1 MSNNPQQ
8 PNNGRPMPPNYSQA
22 SGPQQ
27 PYSQQNNGSQ
37 QPGYGSQQYGS
48 QQQNQPGQS
57 GYGSQQHYG
66 SQQQYGSAS
75 AGQQYGSNTGAPQGQ
90 QQYSQQS
97 GGAQQHSQQS
107 HPGQQQYAQSY
118 GQQAY
123 GQQSCGQQAYGQP
136 GPGYGAQPVYNPA
149 MFYSRMLPENAY
161 GPGSEMFWQANES
174 DRTTALWTQIGS
186 LFIWFLPLIMF
197 LVKKDESPF
206 VREHS
211 RQALNAA
218 ITNTIATYAALFI
231 FGFVGFLL
239 ALVTFGF
246 GMLLMYVALIIP
258 IVYAVFYIIAAIAA
272 NKGEGYK
279 IPLVFNF
286 VK

>member
-1 MSNNPQQ
+1 MSNSPQQ
-8 PNNGRPMPPNYSQA
+8 PNSGRPMPPNYSQA

-37 QPGYGSQQYGS
+37 QPGYGSQQ
-48 QQQNQPGQS
+48 PG
-57 GYGSQQHYG
+57 
-66 SQQQYGSAS
+66 
-75 AGQQYGSNTGAPQGQ
+75 
-90 QQYSQQS
+90 
-97 GGAQQHSQQS
+97 
-107 HPGQQQYAQSY
+107 PGQQQYAQSY
-118 GQQAY
+118 GR
-123 GQQSCGQQAYGQP
+123 QAYGQP

-149 MFYSRMLPENAY
+149 MFDSRILPENAY

-186 LFIWFLPLIMF
+186 IFIWFLPLIMF

-239 ALVTFGF
+239 ALVTFGL
-246 GMLLMYVALIIP
+246 GILIIYVALIIP
-258 IVYAVFYIIAAIAA
+258 IVYVVFYIIAAIAA